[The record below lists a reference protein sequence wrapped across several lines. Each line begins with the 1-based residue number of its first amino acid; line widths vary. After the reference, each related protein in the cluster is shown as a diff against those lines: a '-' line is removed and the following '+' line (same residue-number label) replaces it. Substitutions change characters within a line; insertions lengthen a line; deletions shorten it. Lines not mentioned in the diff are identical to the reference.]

1 MGSSNRSEVD
11 FDRLLRLREGDK
23 PRAIRARSVES
34 LGDPVALLLAVVPP
48 EPVAHE
54 VTEGSVAYDLVGTE
68 YVAIKLISDH
78 FVEVLS
84 AGGFTGWATF
94 PVTLAKP
101 GGEAIEGYH
110 GLAVRGRS
118 GPIDDSLSEQ
128 IVLPAPVPTGR
139 TRSGLRGRYFAPE
152 TWDGSDVFV
161 PQDSGWVFVTE
172 PVASALREAE
182 VTNIGLEVLST
193 MERLIY

>member
-1 MGSSNRSEVD
+1 MDSSNRSEID
-11 FDRLLRLREGDK
+11 FDRLLALEEGDK

-34 LGDPVALLLAVVPP
+34 IRQPVALLLADVVPP

-54 VTEGSVAYDLVGTE
+54 VTEGRVAYDFVGTE
-68 YVAIKLISDH
+68 YVAIKLISDR
-78 FVEVLS
+78 FVEVLNT
-84 AGGFTGWATF
+84 GGFTGWATF

-101 GGEAIEGYH
+101 GEAIEGYH

-128 IVLPAPVPTGR
+128 IVLPPPVPTGR
-139 TRSGLRGRYFAPE
+139 ARSGLRGRYFAPE
-152 TWDGSDVFV
+152 SWDGSDVFV
-161 PQDSGWVFVTE
+161 PRDSGWVFMTE
-172 PVASALREAE
+172 AVASALREEE

-193 MERLIY
+193 MERPVY